1 MGMLR
6 TRDRHD
12 AGGMA
17 MSKLPLIALLV
28 VVACAK
34 SPDPSP
40 QVVTC
45 LDPLAGCRL
54 DAGIEIR
61 FSQTPT
67 VMQTFD
73 LEVVAPQGADLHAS
87 FQMRGMEMGMNRY
100 RLLQKNG
107 EWRAKVMLPACVQG
121 RRDWILRLEVSGK
134 TYEMP
139 FVAG

>member
-6 TRDRHD
+6 ARGRHD

-28 VVACAK
+28 VAACAK

-40 QVVTC
+40 QAVTC
-45 LDPLAGCRL
+45 PDPLAGCRL

-61 FSQTPT
+61 FSQTPA
-67 VMQTFD
+67 VMQAFE
-73 LEVVAPQGADLHAS
+73 LEVVAPQGAELHAS
-87 FQMRGMEMGMNRY
+87 FQMQGMDMGMNRY
-100 RLLQKNG
+100 RLLQENG
-107 EWRAKVMLPACVQG
+107 KWRAKVMLPACVQG

>member
-1 MGMLR
+1 
-6 TRDRHD
+6 
-12 AGGMA
+12 
-17 MSKLPLIALLV
+17 MSKLPLIAVLV
-28 VVACAK
+28 LVACNK
-34 SPDPSP
+34 SPDAMLLA
-40 QVVTC
+40 VTC
-45 LDPLAGCRL
+45 RDPLAGCRL

-67 VMQTFD
+67 VMQAFD
-73 LEVVAPQGADLHAS
+73 LEVAAPQGADLHAS

-100 RLLQKNG
+100 RLLQENG
-107 EWRAKVMLPACVQG
+107 KWRAKVMLPACVQG

>member
-1 MGMLR
+1 MGIR
-6 TRDRHD
+6 RARDRHD

-28 VVACAK
+28 VAACAK
-34 SPDPSP
+34 SPEPSP
-40 QVVTC
+40 QTVAC

-61 FSQTPT
+61 FSHTPA
-67 VMQTFD
+67 VMQDFE
-73 LEVVAPQGADLHAS
+73 LEVVAPKGADLHAS
-87 FQMRGMEMGMNRY
+87 FQMRGMDMGMNRY
-100 RLLQKNG
+100 RLLQENG
-107 EWRAKVMLPACVQG
+107 KWRAKVMLPACVQG